1 MNYVRV
7 LIALAILDFMLLAV
21 WVGTSS
27 AENCENDRLA
37 CNELIGDVVPFAF
50 AAGLLAF
57 VCVAFAGVARLV
69 RRMGS
74 RAPLAAHYYHC
85 RKCDWRS
92 ETEDAAMEHAEHA
105 HGAMSYPEMTD
116 TWTRH

>member
-7 LIALAILDFMLLAV
+7 LIALAILDFMLLSV
-21 WVGTSS
+21 WVGTSA
-27 AENCENDRLA
+27 AENCEHGGLA

-50 AAGLLAF
+50 AAGLVAF
-57 VCVAFAGVARLV
+57 VCVALAGVAKLV

-74 RAPLAAHYYHC
+74 RGLLDAHYYQC

-92 ETEDAAMEHAEHA
+92 ETEDAAIGHAEHA
-105 HGAMSYPEMTD
+105 HGAMSYLDMRD